1 MRIRELLDYYADLGV
16 RKTTTTTTS
25 QELVLCDGVEPLP
38 SLDTLERNKARPV

>member
-16 RKTTTTTTS
+16 RKTTTTS